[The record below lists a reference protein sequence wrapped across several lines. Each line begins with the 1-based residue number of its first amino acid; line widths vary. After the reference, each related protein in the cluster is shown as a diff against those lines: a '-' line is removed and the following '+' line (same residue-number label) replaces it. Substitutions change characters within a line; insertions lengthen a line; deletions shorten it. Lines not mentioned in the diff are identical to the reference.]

1 MSRAFQ
7 VSLDRREVLKQP
19 GGTLKEVP
27 FPVLLHALLV
37 EERTGTLELKLRNL
51 EKRIA
56 FEDGAPVECASNLL
70 HETLGKYLVAKG
82 KLTEPQYQAAL
93 GESASTGKALGGVL
107 VEKKLVAPFE
117 LFRHLQSNLAHKIL
131 DVFRWQ
137 DASWKLLPPS
147 PVATPIRMN
156 SAQLIFTGCAQLA
169 DEQVDALL
177 PLGPAEKVV
186 AVAEVGEAAQGELK
200 LSAKDTRLLQRLK
213 SGATVDELCA
223 GLGLERAVVLRRLT
237 AFFLLGRAKVS
248 DGTAPAPSPAAAP
261 APPPSAPVP
270 APPPPAAPAGLPF
283 LDEDA
288 GAKDL
293 LGSELLSFRGKDP
306 FDLLG
311 VTPDVQPTALQRAY
325 LARAGALPP
334 GRFQSAELRQKAE
347 LLAVA
352 YARAFGA
359 LCEPEGLLLHRRR
372 REVARE
378 AAQNARRSTAA
389 EHFRIRTDL
398 LDAST
403 QFDEGLKLFNAGNV
417 GGALKY
423 FEYACDIEPKARFR
437 AYLALARTQ
446 SDPVRLGPKALAELG
461 ELCAAEPACEE
472 AWAFRGDLARGL
484 AQPALADE
492 CYRKAY
498 ALNPQQKRYAEALQQ
513 LARGRK
519 A

>member
-1 MSRAFQ
+1 MF
-7 VSLDRREVLKQP
+7 LDRREVLKQP
-19 GGTLKEVP
+19 GGSLVDVP
-27 FPVLLHALLV
+27 FPVLLHALAV

-82 KLTEPQYQAAL
+82 KLTEPQYQATL
-93 GESASTGKALGGVL
+93 GESAATGKALGGVL

-156 SAQLIFTGCAQLA
+156 SAQLIFTGCAQLVDA
-169 DEQVDALL
+169 QVDTLLALA
-177 PLGPAEKVV
+177 PVDRVV
-186 AVAEVGEAAQGELK
+186 AVTEASDAAGDLK

-213 SGATVDELCA
+213 AGATVDELCA
-223 GLGLERAVVLRRLT
+223 TLGLERAVVLRRLI

-248 DGTAPAPSPAAAP
+248 DGKAPPQAPVAAP
-261 APPPSAPVP
+261 PPPPSAPAP
-270 APPPPAAPAGLPF
+270 APVPAAPAGVPF

-288 GAKDL
+288 AAKDL
-293 LGSELLSFRGKDP
+293 LGAELLSFRAKDP

-311 VTPDVQPTALQRAY
+311 VSPDVQPTALQRAY
-325 LARAGALPP
+325 LARSGALPP

-347 LLAVA
+347 LLAEA
-352 YARAFGA
+352 FARAFGA
-359 LCEPEGLLLHRRR
+359 LCEPEGLQLHRRR
-372 REVARE
+372 REVAKE
-378 AAQNARRSTAA
+378 AAQNARKSTAA

-398 LDAST
+398 LDAGT
-403 QFDEGLKLFNAGNV
+403 QFDEGLKLFNSGNV

-461 ELCAAEPACEE
+461 ELCAAEPSCEE

-498 ALNPQQKRYAEALQQ
+498 ALNPNQKRYAEALQQ